1 MKTNKLITLI
11 FACNLLFIA
20 CKSNKTDSVETAIEQ
35 NMDEIKSST
44 AEQGKAGKGK
54 VTLKCNGKTFEIN
67 GVCGAV
73 TSMGTL
79 TIAIPDDSF
88 PAKLFS
94 ISFKNDKLP
103 DATSTYKINKY
114 SIDDKD
120 ANNVTVSYADMRST
134 STMIWESDDNT
145 GKLDFVVNGNEIKC
159 NFSNLTL
166 QPSMMYNKGEL
177 NATATVSGELTI
189 YKN

>member
-54 VTLKCNGKTFEIN
+54 ITLVCNGKTFEIN

-73 TSMGTL
+73 TSMGSL
-79 TIAIPDDSF
+79 TVAVPDDSI
-88 PAKLFS
+88 PAKTFT
-94 ISFKNDKLP
+94 INFTTDKLP
-103 DATSTYKINKY
+103 DATSTYKITKY
-114 SIDDKD
+114 NVDDKD
-120 ANNVTVSYADMRST
+120 ASHVTVGYSDMRST

>member
-1 MKTNKLITLI
+1 MKKIITLI
-11 FACNLLFIA
+11 FACNLLFVS
-20 CKSNKTDSVETAIEQ
+20 CKSNKTDSSETTTIQQ

-54 VTLKCNGKTFEIN
+54 IILQCNGKTYEIN

-79 TIAIPDDSF
+79 TIAVPDDSF
-88 PAKLFS
+88 PAKTFT
-94 ISFKNDKLP
+94 INFTTDKMP
-103 DATSTYKINKY
+103 SATSSYTIAKSNIE
-114 SIDDKD
+114 DKD
-120 ANNVTVSYADMRST
+120 DSHVSISYADMRST
-134 STMIWESDDNT
+134 STMIWESDDKT

-159 NFSNLTL
+159 SFSNLTL
-166 QPSMMYNKGEL
+166 QASEFYNKGEL
-177 NATATVSGELTI
+177 NTAATVSGDLII

>member
-1 MKTNKLITLI
+1 MKKLIVI
-11 FACNLLFIA
+11 FIA
-20 CKSNKTDSVETAIEQ
+20 INLVLVSCKSNKTDSSETTTIQQ

-54 VTLKCNGKTFEIN
+54 ITLQCNGKTFEIN

-79 TIAIPDDSF
+79 TIAVPDDSF
-88 PAKLFS
+88 PAKTFTINFTTEKMPS
-94 ISFKNDKLP
+94 
-103 DATSTYKINKY
+103 ATSSYTIVKSNF
-114 SIDDKD
+114 DDKD
-120 ANNVTVSYADMRST
+120 ASHVSISYADMRST
-134 STMIWESDDNT
+134 STMIWESDDKT

-159 NFSNLTL
+159 SFSNLTL
-166 QPSMMYNKGEL
+166 QASEFYNKGEL
-177 NATATVSGELTI
+177 NAKAMISGDLII